1 MSHTLNVQSGRMLE
15 AEFAKL
21 KSLYESGALTETE
34 YERKKKL
41 LSDL

>member
-1 MSHTLNVQSGRMLE
+1 MLE
-15 AEFAKL
+15 AELTKL
-21 KSLYESGALTETE
+21 KSLYESRALTETE